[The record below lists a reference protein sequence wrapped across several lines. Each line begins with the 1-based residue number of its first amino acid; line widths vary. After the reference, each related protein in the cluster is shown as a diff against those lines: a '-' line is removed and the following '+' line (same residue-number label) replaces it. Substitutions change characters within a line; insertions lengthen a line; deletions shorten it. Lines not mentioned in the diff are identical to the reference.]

1 MSGSVTYKRDGP
13 IATVVIEN
21 EGRLNALSLPMW
33 RQLRA
38 AFEELSHDRDQ
49 TRCIVLRGAGEAFA
63 SGADIAEF
71 ERERYDVQS
80 ARAYGKAIHP
90 ALASISECPHPVVSM
105 IHGPCVGGGLEIA
118 SRTDIRIAGES
129 ARFGVPVNRLG
140 LVVAYAELKALL
152 DIVGPAVAMEML
164 LEGKIVGAKEAASM
178 RLVNRVVP
186 DSTLESE
193 VYDSAKRIAD
203 GAPLAARWH
212 KKFVRRLLEPKPLR
226 EDELEESF
234 DCFGSEDFQIGYRA
248 FLEKKKPQFKG
259 R

>member
-1 MSGSVTYKRDGP
+1 MSGGVSYKKDGA
-13 IATVVIEN
+13 IATVIIEN
-21 EGRLNALSLPMW
+21 TERLNALSLPMW
-33 RQLRA
+33 RELRA
-38 AFEELSHDRDQ
+38 AFAELAHDRDT

-71 ERERYDVQS
+71 ERERYDVET

-90 ALASISECPHPVVSM
+90 ALVAISECPHPVISL
-105 IHGPCVGGGLEIA
+105 IHGPCIGGGLEIA
-118 SRTDIRIAGES
+118 GRTDIRICDET
-129 ARFGVPVNRLG
+129 ARFGIPVNRLG

-152 DIVGPAVAMEML
+152 DIVGPAVALEML
-164 LEGKIVGAKEAASM
+164 LEGKIVGADEAERM

-186 DSTLESE
+186 AAQLETE
-193 VYDSAKRIAD
+193 VYATARRIAE

-226 EDELEESF
+226 EDELDESF
-234 DCFGSEDFQIGYRA
+234 DCFGTEDFRIGYRA

>member
-1 MSGSVTYKRDGP
+1 MSGGVSYKKDGA
-13 IATVVIEN
+13 IATVIIEN
-21 EGRLNALSLPMW
+21 KDRLNALSLPMW
-33 RQLRA
+33 RELRA
-38 AFEELSHDRDQ
+38 AFAELAHDRDT

-71 ERERYDVQS
+71 ERERYDFET

-90 ALASISECPHPVVSM
+90 ALVAISECPHPVISL
-105 IHGPCVGGGLEIA
+105 IHGPCIGGGLEIA
-118 SRTDIRIAGES
+118 GRTDIRICDET
-129 ARFGVPVNRLG
+129 ARFGIPVNRLG

-152 DIVGPAVAMEML
+152 DIVGPAVALEML
-164 LEGKIVGAKEAASM
+164 LEGKIVGAEEAERM

-186 DSTLESE
+186 AAQLEAE
-193 VYDSAKRIAD
+193 VYGTARRIAE

-226 EDELEESF
+226 EDELDESF
-234 DCFGSEDFQIGYRA
+234 DCFGTEDFRIGYRA

>member
-1 MSGSVTYKRDGP
+1 MSGGVSYKKDGA
-13 IATVVIEN
+13 IATVIIEN
-21 EGRLNALSLPMW
+21 KDRLNALSLPMW
-33 RQLRA
+33 RELRA
-38 AFEELSHDRDQ
+38 AFAELAHDRDT

-71 ERERYDVQS
+71 ERERYDVET

-90 ALASISECPHPVVSM
+90 ALVAISECPHPVISL
-105 IHGPCVGGGLEIA
+105 IHGPCIGGGLEIA
-118 SRTDIRIAGES
+118 GRTDIRICDET
-129 ARFGVPVNRLG
+129 ARFGIPVNRLG

-152 DIVGPAVAMEML
+152 DIVGPAVALEML
-164 LEGKIVGAKEAASM
+164 LEGKIIGAEEAERM

-186 DSTLESE
+186 AAQLETE
-193 VYDSAKRIAD
+193 VYETARRIAE

-226 EDELEESF
+226 EDELDESF
-234 DCFGSEDFQIGYRA
+234 DCFGTEDFRIGYRA

>member
-1 MSGSVTYKRDGP
+1 MSGGVSYKKDGA
-13 IATVVIEN
+13 IATVIIEN
-21 EGRLNALSLPMW
+21 KDRLNALSLPMW
-33 RQLRA
+33 RELRA
-38 AFEELSHDRDQ
+38 AFAELAHDRDT

-71 ERERYDVQS
+71 ERERYDVET

-90 ALASISECPHPVVSM
+90 ALVAISECPHPVISL
-105 IHGPCVGGGLEIA
+105 IHGPCIGGGLEIA
-118 SRTDIRIAGES
+118 GRTDIRICDET
-129 ARFGVPVNRLG
+129 ARFGIPVNRLG

-152 DIVGPAVAMEML
+152 DIVGPAVALEML
-164 LEGKIVGAKEAASM
+164 LEGKIIGADEAERM

-186 DSTLESE
+186 AAQLETE
-193 VYDSAKRIAD
+193 VYETARRIAE

-226 EDELEESF
+226 EDELDESF
-234 DCFGSEDFQIGYRA
+234 DCFGTEDFRIGYRA

>member
-1 MSGSVTYKRDGP
+1 MSGNVTYKKDGA
-13 IATVVIEN
+13 ITTVVIEN

-33 RQLRA
+33 RQLRQVFQDLA
-38 AFEELSHDRDQ
+38 QDRDE
-49 TRCIVLRGAGEAFA
+49 TRCIVLRGAGDAFA

-71 ERERYDVQS
+71 EHERYDVKS

-90 ALASISECPHPVVSM
+90 ALVAISECPHPVIAM

-118 SRTDIRIAGES
+118 GRTDIRICDES
-129 ARFGVPVNRLG
+129 ARFGIPVNRLG

-152 DIVGPAVAMEML
+152 DIVGPAGALEML
-164 LEGKIVGAKEAASM
+164 LEGKIIGAKEAMNM

-186 DSTLESE
+186 EAKLESE
-193 VYDSAKRIAD
+193 VYETAKRISE

-234 DCFGSEDFQIGYRA
+234 DCFDTEDFRIGYRA
-248 FLEKKKPQFKG
+248 FLDKEKPKFKG
-259 R
+259 Q

>member
-1 MSGSVTYKRDGP
+1 MSGGVSYKKDGA
-13 IATVVIEN
+13 IATVIIEN
-21 EGRLNALSLPMW
+21 KDRLNALSLPMW
-33 RQLRA
+33 RELRA
-38 AFEELSHDRDQ
+38 AFAELAHDRDA
-49 TRCIVLRGAGEAFA
+49 TRCVVLRGAGDAFA

-71 ERERYDVQS
+71 ERERYDVET

-90 ALASISECPHPVVSM
+90 ALVAISECPHPVISL
-105 IHGPCVGGGLEIA
+105 IHGPCIGGGLEIA
-118 SRTDIRIAGES
+118 GRTDIRICDET
-129 ARFGVPVNRLG
+129 ARFGIPVNRLG

-152 DIVGPAVAMEML
+152 DIVGPAVALEML
-164 LEGKIVGAKEAASM
+164 LEGKIVGADEAERM

-186 DSTLESE
+186 AAQLETE
-193 VYDSAKRIAD
+193 VYETARRIAE

-226 EDELEESF
+226 EDELDESF
-234 DCFGSEDFQIGYRA
+234 DCFGTEDFRIGYRA

>member
-1 MSGSVTYKRDGP
+1 MSGSVSYTKDGA

-21 EGRLNALSLPMW
+21 KGRLNALSLPMW
-33 RQLRA
+33 RQLRTV
-38 AFEELSHDRDQ
+38 FEELAHDREQ
-49 TRCIVLRGAGEAFA
+49 TRCVVLRGASDAFA

-71 ERERYDVQS
+71 ERERYDIAS

-90 ALASISECPHPVVSM
+90 ALVAISECPHPVIAM
-105 IHGPCVGGGLEIA
+105 IRGACVGGGLEIA
-118 SRTDIRIAGES
+118 ARADIRIAAEG
-129 ARFGVPVNRLG
+129 ARFGIPVNRLG

-152 DIVGPAVAMEML
+152 DIVGPSVALEML
-164 LEGKIVGAKEAASM
+164 LEGKIVNAKDAADM

-186 DSTLESE
+186 DVKLERE
-193 VYDSAKRIAD
+193 VYDTARRIAE

-212 KKFVRRLLEPKPLR
+212 KKFVRRLLEPRPLR
-226 EDELEESF
+226 EDELDESF
-234 DCFGSEDFQIGYRA
+234 DCFGTEDFRIGYRA

>member
-1 MSGSVTYKRDGP
+1 MSGNVTYKKDGT

-33 RQLRA
+33 RQLRQ
-38 AFEELSHDRDQ
+38 AFEELSHDRDN
-49 TRCIVLRGAGEAFA
+49 TRCVVLRGAGGAFA

-71 ERERYDVQS
+71 ERERYDIPT

-90 ALASISECPHPVVSM
+90 ALVAISECPHPVISM

-152 DIVGPAVAMEML
+152 DIVGPAAAMEIL
-164 LEGKIVGAKEAASM
+164 LEGKIIGTADAQRM

-186 DSTLESE
+186 DAKLESE
-193 VYDSAKRIAD
+193 VYDTAKRIAE

-226 EDELEESF
+226 EDELDESF
-234 DCFGSEDFQIGYRA
+234 DCFGTEDFGIGYRA

-259 R
+259 Q

>member
-1 MSGSVTYKRDGP
+1 MSGNVIFKRDGT
-13 IATVVIEN
+13 IATVVIKN

-33 RQLRA
+33 RELRN
-38 AFEELSHDRDQ
+38 AFAELSHDRE
-49 TRCIVLRGAGEAFA
+49 TIRCVVLRGAGDAFA
-63 SGADIAEF
+63 AGADIAEF
-71 ERERYDVQS
+71 ERERYDIES

-90 ALASISECPHPVVSM
+90 ALVAISECPHPVISM

-118 SRTDIRIAGES
+118 SRTDIRICGES

-152 DIVGPAVAMEML
+152 DIVGPAAAMEML
-164 LEGKIVGAKEAASM
+164 LEGKIVGAKDAERM
-178 RLVNRVVP
+178 RLVNRVVS
-186 DSTLESE
+186 DAKLERE
-193 VYDSAKRIAD
+193 VYETAQKIAD

-212 KKFVRRLLEPKPLR
+212 KKFVRRLLEPRPLR
-226 EDELEESF
+226 GDELEESF
-234 DCFGSEDFQIGYRA
+234 DCFGTEDFQIGYRA

>member
-1 MSGSVTYKRDGP
+1 MSGSVTQTTDGS

-33 RQLRA
+33 RQLRQ
-38 AFEELSHDRDQ
+38 AFEGLSHDRD
-49 TRCIVLRGAGEAFA
+49 TVRCIVLRGAGEAFA

-71 ERERYDVQS
+71 ERERYDIES

-90 ALASISECPHPVVSM
+90 ALVAISNCPHPVIAM

-118 SRTDIRIAGES
+118 SRADIRIAGEG

-152 DIVGPAVAMEML
+152 DIVGPSVALEML
-164 LEGKIVGAKEAASM
+164 LEGKIVGAKDAASM

-186 DSTLESE
+186 DAKLENE
-193 VYDSAKRIAD
+193 VYETAKRISE

-226 EDELEESF
+226 EDELDESF
-234 DCFGSEDFQIGYRA
+234 DCFGTEDFKIGYRA

>member
-1 MSGSVTYKRDGP
+1 MSGGVSYKKDGA
-13 IATVVIEN
+13 IATVIIEN
-21 EGRLNALSLPMW
+21 TERLNALSLPMW
-33 RQLRA
+33 RELRA
-38 AFEELSHDRDQ
+38 AFAELAHDRDT

-71 ERERYDVQS
+71 ERERYDVET

-90 ALASISECPHPVVSM
+90 ALVAISECPHPVISL
-105 IHGPCVGGGLEIA
+105 IHGPCIGGGLEIA
-118 SRTDIRIAGES
+118 GRTDIRICDET
-129 ARFGVPVNRLG
+129 ARFGIPVNRLG
-140 LVVAYAELKALL
+140 LVVAYADLKALL
-152 DIVGPAVAMEML
+152 DIVGPAVALEML
-164 LEGKIVGAKEAASM
+164 LEGKIVGADEAERM

-186 DSTLESE
+186 AAQLETE
-193 VYDSAKRIAD
+193 VYATARRIAE

-226 EDELEESF
+226 EDELDESF
-234 DCFGSEDFQIGYRA
+234 DCFGTEDFRIGYRA